1 MQMGEKFHNNS
12 FDSEACICIWLHVVF
27 QELTVFQRKTTQY
40 TVNHKELRKLPY
52 FSILIPNQL
61 FQDAHRSS
69 KFQKPQRDKKHKHS
83 CYQVSLGADKIL
95 PFTNFRDC
103 SIGCHSFTNSLYHAT
118 NI

>member
-12 FDSEACICIWLHVVF
+12 FDLEACICIWLHVVF

-61 FQDAHRSS
+61 FQDAHS
-69 KFQKPQRDKKHKHS
+69 KLKVPRTSK
-83 CYQVSLGADKIL
+83 
-95 PFTNFRDC
+95 R
-103 SIGCHSFTNSLYHAT
+103 
-118 NI
+118 